1 MCVCVCLSVCLCV
14 KHVSILKKEK
24 WRETETGHPHYD
36 EGERKT
42 DSQQASEKED
52 GREGER
58 AREKKR
64 C

>member
-1 MCVCVCLSVCLCV
+1 VQ
-14 KHVSILKKEK
+14 HVSILKKEK

-52 GREGER
+52 GREGQR

-64 C
+64 G

>member
-1 MCVCVCLSVCLCV
+1 
-14 KHVSILKKEK
+14 VSILKKEK
-24 WRETETGHPHYD
+24 WRKTYRTPSHYD

-58 AREKKR
+58 AREKR
-64 C
+64 EVDTVLPSLI